1 MWRGSI
7 TPENMDQLKV
17 LTHSEQQQVINAWIC
32 DEESENLETKCFPGF
47 LCDINIALR

>member
-17 LTHSEQQQVINAWIC
+17 KVINAWIC
-32 DEESENLETKCFPGF
+32 DEESENLETKGFPGF